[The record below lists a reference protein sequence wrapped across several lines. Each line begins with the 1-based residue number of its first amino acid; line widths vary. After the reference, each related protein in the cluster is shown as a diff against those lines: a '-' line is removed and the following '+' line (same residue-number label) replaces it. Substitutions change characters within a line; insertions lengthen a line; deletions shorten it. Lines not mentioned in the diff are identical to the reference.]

1 MNVFPFV
8 FDGQVCIIKVI
19 LVKSKEDGLE
29 EKRLCRVASCHPG
42 EKEESMTRA
51 EAMEIEADSRDI
63 RDV

>member
-1 MNVFPFV
+1 M
-8 FDGQVCIIKVI
+8 
-19 LVKSKEDGLE
+19 KSKEDGLE
-29 EKRLCRVASCHPG
+29 EKRLYRVASCHPG